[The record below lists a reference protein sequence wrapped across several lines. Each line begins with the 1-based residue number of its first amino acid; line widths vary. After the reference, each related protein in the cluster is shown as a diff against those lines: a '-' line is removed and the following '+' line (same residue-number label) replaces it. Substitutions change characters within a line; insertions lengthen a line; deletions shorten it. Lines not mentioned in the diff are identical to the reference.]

1 MTENSNPPQ
10 EIQVDPTNPSDQPI
24 TLDEALY
31 QVGPEIFDTPE
42 LRKVLDG
49 MLDEHARLYEAQT
62 DGPLTAAQEV
72 RFAELNEDI
81 KVLSEITKKYR
92 KPDIEQ

>member
-1 MTENSNPPQ
+1 MTENTNPPQ
-10 EIQVDPTNPSDQPI
+10 EMQIDPSNPSDQPI
-24 TLDEALY
+24 TLDEALH
-31 QVGPEIFDTPE
+31 QVGPEIFDTPA
-42 LRKVLDG
+42 LRMVLDG